1 MPFPSALLFLLLRQ
15 EEEERKGMR
24 TRVSFCFVSLCDAR
38 GDVGRRFL
46 RGASSSRRPR
56 FSRRSS
62 SPSPPSS
69 RPSDLGSIIPK
80 HSLLAEGAQCLR
92 LRAPVSSSRYF
103 VISCLLTWDVAS
115 VTLSSSLRQHLTRK

>member
-1 MPFPSALLFLLLRQ
+1 MPFPSALLFLLLCQ

-62 SPSPPSS
+62 SPSPPPSS

-80 HSLLAEGAQCLR
+80 HSLLAEGAHCLR
-92 LRAPVSSSRYF
+92 LRAPV
-103 VISCLLTWDVAS
+103 
-115 VTLSSSLRQHLTRK
+115 